1 MDTLKLILKT
11 AAITSLVFLVFI
23 SSMFVYTEYK
33 KSRKNNSDTLS
44 INREII
50 EQEEKIPKNSFTR
63 EKAKE
68 ILQEHWRKKTITYRI
83 HIGLSSV
90 NMRILPINRY
100 LAAENYITFSLERGY
115 RRANITMKGINEFS
129 ILNPNL
135 ETDQH
140 KNSYSFD
147 IPMGYYEVVS
157 ITGITDSD
165 IISNAKSVEYTIRAI
180 RPTVFYDNL
189 DQETFTFSSYTYF
202 PHSKF
207 DSEIP
212 SKEVVKN
219 ARFILYDDG
228 WRLKDAD

>member
-1 MDTLKLILKT
+1 MSTLKLILKT

-33 KSRKNNSDTLS
+33 KSHKNNSDTLS

-68 ILQEHWRKKTITYRI
+68 ILQEHWRKKTITYKINDWYGGVIVR
-83 HIGLSSV
+83 V
-90 NMRILPINRY
+90 LPIHRY
-100 LAAENYITFSLERGY
+100 LEAENYITFSLVGGY
-115 RRANITMKGINEFS
+115 RRAIITMKGIKEFS
-129 ILNPNL
+129 ILNPQL
-135 ETDQH
+135 ESNQH
-140 KNSYSFD
+140 NNIFSFD

-165 IISNAKSVEYTIRAI
+165 IIPNAKSVEYTIRAI

-189 DQETFTFSSYTYF
+189 NQSEAPYTYF
-202 PHSKF
+202 H
-207 DSEIP
+207 SEIP

-228 WRLKDAD
+228 WRLKDADLRF